1 MAIKFSEDKY
11 YKNDYYAKVGG
22 IKTNEM
28 NNLEKEFL
36 FLINFDLYVDSMTF
50 EKYHLKL
57 LNPED
62 SRRR

>member
-22 IKTNEM
+22 IKINEM

-36 FLINFDLYVDSMTF
+36 FLINFDLYVDSKTF
-50 EKYHLKL
+50 EKFQMKL
-57 LNPED
+57 LNSGEN
-62 SRRR
+62 RRR